1 MKDYTQGVK
10 DVLTLV
16 ENYEAS
22 TTQYGE
28 SEPPARTLNALS
40 DKIRRTFH
48 LEPNYTEGGTFDY
61 YGFMSIL
68 NKLGTE
74 ALYNGD
80 KVTRYEVSTASNML
94 PQQLKLLG
102 LELAEEE
109 KVRHWKHT
117 IIDRT
122 AVTCR
127 FELLITWRDDA

>member
-22 TTQYGE
+22 MTQYGE
-28 SEPPARTLNALS
+28 SEPPARTLSALS
-40 DKIRRTFH
+40 DKIRETFD
-48 LEPNYTEGGTFDY
+48 LEPNYTEGGSFDY
-61 YGFMSIL
+61 YEFMGIL
-68 NKLGTE
+68 EKLGTE

-127 FELLITWRDDA
+127 FEILITWRNDA